1 MPENSG
7 KKELIA
13 DVLLKVLKDKK
24 IKITKEEIIK
34 KIATPPSLELGD
46 FAFPCFFL
54 GPLMKEEPA
63 DIAMELREDIKKFKG
78 IKDVQTQGPYINF
91 FIDREKLTQ
100 DIISEILSQGE
111 KFGSSNLGK
120 GKKIMVEFSQP
131 NTHKAFH
138 VGHIRGTSIGES
150 LARILEFCGNK
161 VIRANYLGD
170 TGMHVSKWIWC
181 YKKYHSR
188 EKLKEDETWVASIY
202 VDAVKHLEKNKNL
215 QAEVDMVNQKL
226 ETGEDKDLNELW
238 KKTRD
243 ISLKSLEK
251 IYSQLNTHFDVYYF
265 EKDMEKRGKEIVDFI
280 LKKGIAKKS
289 EGAVIMNL
297 EKFNLGIWVL
307 IRKDGTILYSAKDLA
322 LVEKKFSQYPNL
334 EKAIYVIANEQNLH
348 VNQLIKTIELM
359 KSKEADKIKHLSF
372 GMVRLPEGKMS
383 SRTGHNILYSDFMN
397 KVIAHAKKEIK
408 KRYPKIKAESLN
420 ARALKISIAS
430 IKYSMLKQGEQKD
443 LIFDIKESLNFEGN
457 SGPYIQYSYARASS
471 ILKKSK
477 NISKEVS
484 DEAFEKLEDKETELI
499 KKMSEFSDVV
509 SRAYENLNPSDIA
522 NYSYQLGQTFN
533 EFYHACPV
541 LGSEEKESFRIS
553 LVESFRQILKNSLYL
568 LGIDVVEEM

>member
-1 MPENSG
+1 MPENSD

-13 DVLLKVLKDKK
+13 DILLKILKKKK
-24 IKITKEEIIK
+24 IKITSEEILK
-34 KIATPPSLELGD
+34 KIAIPPTAELGD

-54 GPLMKEEPA
+54 GPLLKEEPA
-63 DIAMELREDIKKFKG
+63 DIAEELREDILRFKG

-91 FIDREKLTQ
+91 FVDRKKLTQ
-100 DIISEILSQGE
+100 DIISEIVSQRD

-120 GKKIMVEFSQP
+120 GKKVMVEFSSA

-150 LARILEFCGNK
+150 LARIFEFCGNK

-170 TGMHVSKWIWC
+170 TGMHVAKWIWC

-188 EKLKEDETWVASIY
+188 EKLKEDESWVASIY
-202 VDAVKHLEKNKNL
+202 VDAVMRLEKNKNF

-226 ETGEDKDLNELW
+226 ESGEDKDLNEIW
-238 KKTRD
+238 KKTRE

-251 IYSQLNTHFDVYYF
+251 IYSQLDTHFDVYYF
-265 EKDMEKRGKEIVDFI
+265 EKDMEKRGKEIVDFM
-280 LKKGIAKKS
+280 LNKGIAIKS
-289 EGAVIMNL
+289 EGAVIMDL
-297 EKFNLGIWVL
+297 EKFNLGVWVL
-307 IRKDGTILYSAKDLA
+307 IRKDGTALYSTKDLA
-322 LVEKKFSQYPNL
+322 LVEKKFSQYPDL
-334 EKAIYVIANEQNLH
+334 ERAIYVIANEQNLH
-348 VNQLIKTIELM
+348 VQQLIKTIELM
-359 KSKEADKIKHLSF
+359 KSKQAGKLKHVSF

-383 SRTGHNILYSDFMN
+383 SRTGQNLLYSDFIQ
-397 KVIAHAKKEIK
+397 KVVSHAKKEIK
-408 KRYPKIKAESLN
+408 KRYPKIKADALN
-420 ARALKISIAS
+420 SRALKISIAS

-443 LIFDIKESLNFEGN
+443 IIFDIKEALNFEGN

-471 ILKKSK
+471 ILKKAK
-477 NISKEVS
+477 NKTGGDV
-484 DEAFEKLEDKETELI
+484 DFEQLEDKETELI

-509 SRAYENLNPSDIA
+509 SRAYETLNPSDIA
-522 NYSYQLGQTFN
+522 NYSYQLAQIFN
-533 EFYHACPV
+533 EFYHSCPV
-541 LGSEEKESFRIS
+541 IGSEEKESFRIS